1 MACHACTGPM
11 AQRSD
16 GMRRSPLAPIPS
28 IMSMAD
34 GTEEAARLVTEAE
47 EAEAT
52 AQVDEYGVPL
62 NPLSSDEDSGSD
74 SGDDDDVTGTHM
86 AVRST

>member
-1 MACHACTGPM
+1 M
-11 AQRSD
+11 AQLPD
-16 GMRRSPLAPIPS
+16 GRRPTPLAPVAS
-28 IMSMAD
+28 LMSMAD

-62 NPLSSDEDSGSD
+62 NPLWSDDDSSTD
-74 SGDDDDVTGTHM
+74 SGDDDDVTG
-86 AVRST
+86 ARGS